1 MSIKMYNGL
10 IIKNADY
17 KEVFNDLNKIK
28 NEITIEMKNKFE
40 YFKKSAN
47 LSIT

>member
-17 KEVFNDLNKIK
+17 KEVFNNLNKIK
-28 NEITIEMKNKFE
+28 DED
-40 YFKKSAN
+40 
-47 LSIT
+47 

>member
-28 NEITIEMKNKFE
+28 NEITIEVNYTYLF
-40 YFKKSAN
+40 
-47 LSIT
+47 